1 MPDPSTPL
9 VPTPNRRAAF
19 FLLFFSLMAIGAG
32 NTMLIA
38 AVIPPLTRDLGLPDW
53 MAGAIFSLSALCW
66 SLSSPFWGKRS
77 NRWGRRRVAAIGL
90 AGYAVSMGLLFL
102 SAWAAVGGLL
112 TGAAAIFICLALSR
126 TVFGL
131 VGSGANPAAQAYVA
145 DRTTPAERQ
154 SEIAFITSGFS
165 LGTIVGPAFAAVLVT
180 TLGILSPMAITCVM
194 ATIMAI
200 LLIRYLPENRAPV
213 TDASKVELIPGAAGL
228 WRARNVYPFLA
239 YAISLSL
246 VTGILTQVFPFIV
259 IDQLELCP
267 REAVPANDEN
277 ATFECGRRVAGYTGP
292 AFMVGAMAV
301 MISQLALIPLL
312 KLRNRTLMVVGCI
325 PLCIGA
331 LMLLGTLFIEP
342 SAHNVSLVYP
352 ILITA
357 QFFIG
362 IGQGLA
368 RPGFSSGASLAV
380 SPQLQ
385 GNVAGLVISANG
397 MGFIVT
403 PFLGLA
409 LYQFVAQPLP
419 FILGAIL
426 LVVMALFAHFAI
438 PDGVGEADDED
449 ASDDVDPSNLA
460 GS

>member
-1 MPDPSTPL
+1 MTDNNTPMTDVNAAPTSDPL
-9 VPTPNRRAAF
+9 PNRRAAF

-38 AVIPPLTRDLGLPDW
+38 AVIPPLIRDLALPDW
-53 MAGAIFSLSALCW
+53 VAGAIFSLSALCW

-90 AGYAVSMGLLFL
+90 AGYSVSMALLFIA
-102 SAWAAVGGLL
+102 AWASVSEIL
-112 TGAAAIFICLALSR
+112 TGTFAIFMCLALSR
-126 TVFGL
+126 AMFGL
-131 VGSGANPAAQAYVA
+131 IGSGTNPAAQAYVA
-145 DRTTPAERQ
+145 DRTAPDERQ

-180 TLGILSPMAITCVM
+180 MLGILSPMIIT
-194 ATIMAI
+194 ATLAGVMAI
-200 LLIRYLPENRAPV
+200 LVFRYLPENRAPV
-213 TDASKVELIPGAAGL
+213 SDGSKVNIIPGAAGL
-228 WRARNVYPFLA
+228 WRSRVVFPFLL
-239 YAISLSL
+239 YAVSLSL

-259 IDQLELCP
+259 IDQLNLCP
-267 REAVPANDEN
+267 A
-277 ATFECGRRVAGYTGP
+277 ATAGATNGDSAQLECGKRVAGFTGP

-312 KLRNRTLMVVGCI
+312 RLRNKTLMIAGCG
-325 PLCIGA
+325 PLALGA
-331 LMLLGTLFIEP
+331 LLLLSVMLLPADQNTVAF
-342 SAHNVSLVYP
+342 VYP

-380 SPQLQ
+380 SPELQ

-397 MGFIVT
+397 MGYIVT
-403 PFLGLA
+403 PLVGLV
-409 LYQFVAQPLP
+409 LYQFISRPLP
-419 FILGAIL
+419 FVICFVLIVAMAI
-426 LVVMALFAHFAI
+426 FAHFAI
-438 PDGVGEADDED
+438 STGVGEHAEQQ
-449 ASDDVDPSNLA
+449 PE
-460 GS
+460 

>member
-1 MPDPSTPL
+1 MNDEITSSEDAPQPD
-9 VPTPNRRAAF
+9 RRSAF
-19 FLLFFSLMAIGAG
+19 FLLFFALMAIGAG

-77 NRWGRRRVAAIGL
+77 NTWGRRRVAAIGL
-90 AGYAVSMGLLFL
+90 AGYSVSMALLFIA
-102 SAWAAVGGLL
+102 AWAAISELV
-112 TGAAAIFICLALSR
+112 TGAFAIFACLALSR

-145 DRTTPAERQ
+145 DRTSPSERQ

-180 TLGILSPMAITCVM
+180 TMGILSPMIITSIL
-194 ATIMAI
+194 AGIMSF
-200 LLIRYLPENRAPV
+200 LLFRYLPENRDPV
-213 TDASKVELIPGAAGL
+213 ADAAQVKIIPDEIGL
-228 WRARNVYPFLA
+228 WRSRNVLPYLV
-239 YAISLSL
+239 YAVSLSL
-246 VTGILTQVFPFIV
+246 VTGIMMQVFPFIV
-259 IDQLELCP
+259 IDKLVLCP
-267 REAVPANDEN
+267 PETLQASLGSGK
-277 ATFECGRRVAGYTGP
+277 FECGRKVAGLTGP
-292 AFMVGAMAV
+292 AFMTSAMAV
-301 MISQLALIPLL
+301 MISQLVLIPLL
-312 KLRNRTLMVVGCI
+312 RLRNKTLMIVGCI
-325 PLCIGA
+325 PLTIGA
-331 LMLLGTLFIEP
+331 FLLFIALLLP
-342 SAHNVSLVYP
+342 SGRDQIWVIYP

-397 MGFIVT
+397 MGFIIT

-409 LYQFVAQPLP
+409 LYQFVSKPLP
-419 FILGAIL
+419 FIMVAAL
-426 LVVMALFAHFAI
+426 LIAMATFAHYAI
-438 PDGVGEADDED
+438 EPGVGEAETADPGD
-449 ASDDVDPSNLA
+449 AT
-460 GS
+460 